1 MVSIPTPVRHQA
13 GQADMA
19 FDPSTTL
26 EALAGFELHGLTR
39 SEDDATLYLA
49 LCQGNHFALAA
60 LADDG
65 SSVQTFGDQG
75 RLIDSFDNSI
85 GEGAK
90 PGRRVARLG
99 DRVLVGG
106 MIEHASGQY
115 SPALAC
121 YTAEGRRDSRFNGT
135 GRVCL
140 AQALAA
146 NHCAMGSI
154 TFQTNL
160 ALCSSDSPASTAKQ
174 DFTQVNFDMVVANDE
189 IYVIATG
196 RVGDQARLS
205 GLVFCLTSAGQL
217 DERFGDRGVVALSS
231 PSYSV
236 LLRSVAAGKEG
247 IYVAGGASG
256 GHNPALVARVSYCGQ
271 HDTTFGDQGLG
282 GYGITAQSFRIN
294 DIVLDAS
301 GCLYGVGVGS
311 QTRAIAVRFDAA
323 GRQVKTFAGQGAY
336 VPGLP
341 YSALTYAQVDDENR
355 LVFIGEYLD
364 ERNGYLQAA
373 CGRLNSDGT
382 ADLGF
387 GPQGLVKLDAF
398 DSIGSNLLVQA
409 NQQLLA
415 VGYTRRKTPF
425 AVRLHA

>member
-1 MVSIPTPVRHQA
+1 MVSILTPGRQQA

-19 FDPSTTL
+19 FDPSTAL
-26 EALAGFELHGLTR
+26 EALAGFELHGITR

-49 LCQGNHFALAA
+49 LSKGNHFALAA

-65 SSVQTFGDQG
+65 RSVPTFGDQG
-75 RLIDSFDNSI
+75 RLIDSFDNSS
-85 GEGAK
+85 GDGVK

-99 DRVLVGG
+99 DRVLIGG
-106 MIEHASGQY
+106 MIEHAPGQY

-121 YTAEGRRDSRFNGT
+121 YTAEGHRDSRFNGT
-135 GRVCL
+135 GQLSL
-140 AQALAA
+140 AQALAE
-146 NHCAMGSI
+146 NHCAMGPIS
-154 TFQTNL
+154 FQTNL
-160 ALCSSDSPASTAKQ
+160 ALCSSSSAASATQQ
-174 DFTQVNFDMVVANDE
+174 DFTQVNFDMVVANEE

-205 GLVFCLTSAGQL
+205 GLVFCLTSSGQL
-217 DERFGDRGVVALSS
+217 DQRFGDRGVVALSS

-236 LLRSVAAGKEG
+236 LLRSVAVGKEG

-256 GHNPALVARVSYCGQ
+256 GHNPALVARVTFCGH
-271 HDTTFGDQGLG
+271 HDTAFGDEGLG

-294 DIVLDAS
+294 DVVLDAS

-311 QTRAIAVRFDAA
+311 RTRAIAVRFDAA
-323 GRQVKTFAGQGAY
+323 GRQVTAFAGQGAY
-336 VPGLP
+336 IPGLP
-341 YSALTYAQVDDENR
+341 YSALTYAQVDGEGR

-364 ERNGYLQAA
+364 EANGYLQAA
-373 CGRLNSDGT
+373 CGRLHSDGT
-382 ADLGF
+382 ADLDF

-398 DSIGSNLLVQA
+398 DSIGSNLIVQA
-409 NQQLLA
+409 NRQLLA

-425 AVRLHA
+425 AVRLHG